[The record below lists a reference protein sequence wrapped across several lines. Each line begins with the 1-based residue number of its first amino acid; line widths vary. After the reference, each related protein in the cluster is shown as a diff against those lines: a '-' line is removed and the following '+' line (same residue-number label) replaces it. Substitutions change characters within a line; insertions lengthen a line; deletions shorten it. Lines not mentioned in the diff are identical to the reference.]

1 MIYLDNA
8 ATTFPKPDSVY
19 EKMDEFSRNGAV
31 NAGRGSYTLAQ
42 DAMRLIEETRDMIR
56 TRVNLKND
64 ADVIFSPSITLAMN
78 QVINGI
84 KWSPGDVV
92 YVSPYEHNAVA
103 RTLNYCQKREGIE
116 IRELPI
122 DSEIFEID
130 IDKMKYDFAKNH
142 PKAIFCTHISNVT
155 GYVLPVKEI
164 FAEGKRY
171 DSINVLDSAQSFG
184 LLEIDATNM
193 SADLI
198 AFTAHKSLYGP
209 IGIAGFINVSRI
221 DLKEVFVGGTG
232 SDSLNL
238 DMPQNGVLRYEAGSL
253 NIVAIAGLNEALKNI
268 DIKRVYNHAKKLT
281 VTLRDGLANI
291 KGIRVLTP
299 GDLNK
304 HIGIVSFV
312 VKDMNSNDVADI
324 LNEDYDIAVRAGY
337 HCAPFIHKYLKDESS
352 LGTVRLGIGQFNTVD
367 DINTFIKSIK
377 EVLAG

>member
-19 EKMDEFSRNGAV
+19 EKIDEFSRNGAV

-42 DAMRLIEETRDMIR
+42 DAMRLIEETRDLIR
-56 TRVNLKND
+56 TMVNLKNN

-84 KWSPGDVV
+84 KWSPGDIV

-103 RTLNYCQKREGIE
+103 RTLNYCQKREKIE

-122 DSEIFEID
+122 ISEIFEID

-142 PKAIFCTHISNVT
+142 PKAIFCTHVSNVT
-155 GYVLPVKEI
+155 GYVLP
-164 FAEGKRY
+164 EGKRY
-171 DSINVLDSAQSFG
+171 GSINVLDSAQSFG

-209 IGIAGFINVSRI
+209 MGIGGFINISGI
-221 DLKEVFVGGTG
+221 ELKEVFVGGTG

-238 DMPQNGVLRYEAGSL
+238 DMPQNGAIKYEAGSL

-268 DIKRVYNHAKKLT
+268 DIKRVYNHEKMLT
-281 VTLRDGLANI
+281 TALRDGLANI
-291 KGIRVLTP
+291 NGIKILAP
-299 GDLNK
+299 SDLNK
-304 HIGIVSFV
+304 HIGIISFV

-324 LNEDYDIAVRAGY
+324 LNEDFDIAVRAGY

-352 LGTVRLGIGQFNTVD
+352 LGTVRVGVGQFNTVD
-367 DINTFIKSIK
+367 EIDTFIKSIK
-377 EVLAG
+377 EVLVG